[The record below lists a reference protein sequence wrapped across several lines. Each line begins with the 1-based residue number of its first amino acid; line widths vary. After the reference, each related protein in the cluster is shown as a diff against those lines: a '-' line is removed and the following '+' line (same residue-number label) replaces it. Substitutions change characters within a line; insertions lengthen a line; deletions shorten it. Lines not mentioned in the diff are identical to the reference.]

1 VILCIHLYAYVLTLE
16 WACSKTDACERSA
29 EGEVTMLTP
38 ETVHQQ
44 QRQVETSGP
53 STNRAE
59 NATRVP
65 LSKKCKLDIKRKHLL
80 AAIPGCFEVD
90 SYAVNLQLQIDG
102 ETFPEVYKCT
112 IKKHVNNK
120 TRCVSYRLQGTGI
133 YNHLRG
139 LYMRGFSFGEEPG
152 VMVLV
157 ASREATT
164 DLYYG
169 GQSDGED
176 VVYTATADNT
186 DSEAERP
193 KLRQRRQ
200 HQSRRQ
206 QKRRREYSD
215 DSDGGENDRFG
226 EVNVEV
232 ETEPAFAGS
241 SGCRLASDLELERDA
256 AELAVHQF
264 QQAHQHLQH
273 PYNALYPLRQPQ
285 VLQPLAPLH
294 YRQTAGQVPKSDG
307 HHCSRFQW
315 LVAAVYILC

>member
-1 VILCIHLYAYVLTLE
+1 
-16 WACSKTDACERSA
+16 
-29 EGEVTMLTP
+29 MLTP
-38 ETVHQQ
+38 ETVRQP
-44 QRQVETSGP
+44 QRQGETTGP
-53 STNRAE
+53 TTHRAE

-65 LSKKCKLDIKRKHLL
+65 LSKKCKLDIKRKHLV
-80 AAIPGCFEVD
+80 AAIPGCFDVD
-90 SYAVNLQLQIDG
+90 SYAINLQLQIDG
-102 ETFPEVYKCT
+102 ETFPEIYKCT

-139 LYMRGFSFGEEPG
+139 LYMRGFSCGEEPG

-157 ASREATT
+157 ASREAAT

-176 VVYTATADNT
+176 VVYTAAADNM

-193 KLRQRRQ
+193 KLRRRRQ

-215 DSDGGENDRFG
+215 DSDDWENGRFRDDREDVRSG

-232 ETEPAFAGS
+232 EAETAFAGS
-241 SGCRLASDLELERDA
+241 SGCHLASDPELERDA

-264 QQAHQHLQH
+264 QQAHQQSQQLHQHIQH

-285 VLQPLAPLH
+285 MLQPIAPLH
-294 YRQTAGQVPKSDG
+294 YRQTTRQVPKSER

-315 LVAAVYILC
+315 LVDAVYILC